1 MSESNLKQTAAEMTP
16 ALRKALVELGAS
28 IPITPQ
34 EVELAN
40 AQLGS
45 EPSRSEIETAF
56 EAVLHAIDETQPSR
70 PFMRLD
76 EAFVGLADNELAMA
90 ARNGGDLDA
99 ETLARIE
106 RDVADAIRKPPQ
118 N

>member
-1 MSESNLKQTAAEMTP
+1 
-16 ALRKALVELGAS
+16 
-28 IPITPQ
+28 
-34 EVELAN
+34 
-40 AQLGS
+40 
-45 EPSRSEIETAF
+45 
-56 EAVLHAIDETQPSR
+56 
-70 PFMRLD
+70 MRLD